1 MRNRIYPCLFYMND
15 KEKEHFDKQ
24 VEMSGLN
31 KSELLRDL
39 IMGVKLKPQPPDEY
53 YKVRKLLSNLT
64 NNINQVARNAN
75 AAGYVNSS
83 ELHEIKN
90 MINKCWEKLKTLG

>member
-1 MRNRIYPCLFYMND
+1 MND

-39 IMGVKLKPQPPDEY
+39 IMGVKLKSQPPDEY
-53 YKVRKLLSNLT
+53 YKVHKLLSNLT
-64 NNINQVARNAN
+64 NNINQIAHHAN
-75 AAGYVNSS
+75 STEHINPK
-83 ELHEIKN
+83 ELQEIKS
-90 MINKCWEKLKTLG
+90 MINKCWELLKALG

>member
-24 VEMSGLN
+24 VEISGLN

-39 IMGVKLKPQPPDEY
+39 IMEVNLKPQPPDKY
-53 YKVRKLLSNLT
+53 YKVHKLLSNLT
-64 NNINQVARNAN
+64 NSINQIARHAN
-75 AAGYVNSS
+75 SPEYINSTK
-83 ELHEIKN
+83 LQEIKS
-90 MINKCWEKLKTLG
+90 MINKCWELLKALG